1 MTKNQTIQARARNL
15 ARVIAEERATPPD
28 PELQP
33 EPVQVPKVR
42 RVMLKSARIAAL
54 ATLLL
59 GALAG
64 VIVGSML

>member
-33 EPVQVPKVR
+33 QTVQVPKVR
-42 RVMLKSARIAAL
+42 RFSFINKAAL
-54 ATLLL
+54 AAMLL

-64 VIVGSML
+64 VIVGSLL

>member
-33 EPVQVPKVR
+33 EPVQVTKVR
-42 RVMLKSARIAAL
+42 RFSFIKSALAA
-54 ATLLL
+54 LLL

-64 VIVGSML
+64 VIVGSLL

>member
-33 EPVQVPKVR
+33 GPVQVHKVR
-42 RVMLKSARIAAL
+42 RFSFINKAAL
-54 ATLLL
+54 AAKLL

-64 VIVGSML
+64 VIVGSLL

>member
-15 ARVIAEERATPPD
+15 ARVIAEERATPRD

-42 RVMLKSARIAAL
+42 RFSFIKAAL
-54 ATLLL
+54 AALLL

-64 VIVGSML
+64 VIVGSLL

>member
-33 EPVQVPKVR
+33 EPVRVPKVR
-42 RVMLKSARIAAL
+42 RFSFINKAAL
-54 ATLLL
+54 AAMLL